1 VSTRTATRLAWS
13 LWSLAMALEAVAVAL
28 WLANHAVLVSRF
40 GTVEDFAPQVFLV
53 PGYATVG
60 AVIAARQRNRI
71 GWLFLAFGLAAAVL
85 VSTGA
90 YFFRGAIVTPGS
102 LPAARI
108 AGWIGLV
115 LWPSSYLFLSLL
127 LLLFPDGRLP
137 SPRWRPVAVAL
148 AISWILVILNS
159 AFAPA
164 TTTTQGIPFTN
175 PVGVQALGHPAW
187 QAAAQGALV
196 IAVATLGAA
205 ALAPLL
211 RFRRADPA
219 QRQQLKWFAFVIG
232 ICAASVLVA
241 VAVIGVLP
249 IVATVLTYV
258 PVAGVVVGVPA
269 AVGLAILRY
278 RLYDID
284 RLINRTLVYAT
295 LTAVLGLSYATAV
308 LALGQ
313 VFGGVGERTPS
324 WAVAGATLAVAALF
338 QPARRRIQ
346 AVMDRRFN
354 RRRYDTARTIEAF
367 SARLRDQIDLHTLT
381 GELLTVVDLTMQP
394 TQVSVWLRP
403 SASGSAGAPR
413 SAAQPSPWAY

>member
-1 VSTRTATRLAWS
+1 
-13 LWSLAMALEAVAVAL
+13 MALEAVAVAL

-164 TTTTQGIPFTN
+164 TTTTQGIPFT
-175 PVGVQALGHPAW
+175 
-187 QAAAQGALV
+187 
-196 IAVATLGAA
+196 T
-205 ALAPLL
+205 
-211 RFRRADPA
+211 R
-219 QRQQLKWFAFVIG
+219 
-232 ICAASVLVA
+232 
-241 VAVIGVLP
+241 
-249 IVATVLTYV
+249 
-258 PVAGVVVGVPA
+258 
-269 AVGLAILRY
+269 
-278 RLYDID
+278 
-284 RLINRTLVYAT
+284 
-295 LTAVLGLSYATAV
+295 
-308 LALGQ
+308 
-313 VFGGVGERTPS
+313 
-324 WAVAGATLAVAALF
+324 
-338 QPARRRIQ
+338 
-346 AVMDRRFN
+346 
-354 RRRYDTARTIEAF
+354 
-367 SARLRDQIDLHTLT
+367 
-381 GELLTVVDLTMQP
+381 
-394 TQVSVWLRP
+394 
-403 SASGSAGAPR
+403 
-413 SAAQPSPWAY
+413 